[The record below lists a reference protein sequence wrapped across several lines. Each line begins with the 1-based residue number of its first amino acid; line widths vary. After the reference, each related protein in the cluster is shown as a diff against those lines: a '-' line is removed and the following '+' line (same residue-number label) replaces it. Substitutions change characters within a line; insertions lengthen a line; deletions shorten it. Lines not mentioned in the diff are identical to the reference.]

1 MEPELEQLKEKV
13 LLLLQREREL
23 FELRM
28 KYERVTT
35 WLKLT
40 QAFPKILDQP
50 DLKLSDTLA
59 RLRKA
64 LLDHL
69 RLQRVTFYELDGRD
83 LKPVA
88 PAGAPRALGPEALA
102 LIQGDSVGF
111 FNDPV
116 DGPGAALAESFGL
129 ARFLWS
135 RIDVHG
141 KAAIVL
147 AAGYDRNKAKFNQP
161 FDEGEAAHLRNA
173 VQHIEGLNRNSGLV
187 QEVQQ
192 ERDQLREANLQL
204 EVRDSALQAMAEEL
218 RAANETLEERVV
230 DRTKQL
236 ERRNA
241 DMRLVLD
248 NVTTALLTI
257 DSKGHLAP
265 ERSAKVDQWFAP
277 YQGSPLF
284 ADYIAKTD
292 PKFAERFAMA
302 HESFIDDFL
311 PRELCLHQMPRR
323 LQRNGRIYQCSYH
336 PIVQPGVSTV
346 NGDGTGLL
354 LMIADITEEVR
365 LAQGEAEQSE
375 LLAVFQGL
383 ARDRS
388 GFLSSFEEANHLVQ
402 EILQGSL
409 DLVSQKRHLHTLK
422 GNSGLMGAKVVASIC
437 HQAEDALALDGVGLA
452 GILERLG
459 QRWAAITQ
467 TLEVV
472 LGNRQAEVVEVPV
485 SVLEELR
492 HSIGEGMNQA
502 DLQAKLRMLSFEPVE
517 RPLARLGQ
525 YAKALAERMGKP
537 GVAVRIDS
545 DGSRVDRHHLGLLWA
560 TLVHIVRN
568 AVDHGIESPDERIR
582 QNKASHGLINL
593 RARSTPEAIDIDI
606 EDDGRGIDWARV
618 AKVAAESGLAHGS
631 EKELMSAL
639 FHDGFTTRETV
650 TETSGRG
657 VGLSSVVE
665 ALDKLGGAISVTT
678 RKDHGTCWRIRVPLD
693 HAISRA

>member
-1 MEPELEQLKEKV
+1 LEPELEQLKEKAI
-13 LLLLQREREL
+13 LLLQREREL

-28 KYERVTT
+28 KYERVTI

-40 QAFPKILDQP
+40 QALPHIFDQP
-50 DLKLSDTLA
+50 ELKLSDTLA
-59 RLRKA
+59 RLRKV

-69 RLQRVTFYELDGRD
+69 RLQRVTFFEIDGQS

-88 PAGAPRALGPEALA
+88 PAGAPRPLTSEALA
-102 LIQGDSVGF
+102 LLQSDAIGF

-116 DGPGAALAESFGL
+116 EGPGATLAESLGL

-135 RIDVHG
+135 RIDVRG
-141 KAAIVL
+141 GATLVL
-147 AAGYDRNKAKFNQP
+147 AAGYDRSKAKFNPP

-173 VQHIEGLNRNSGLV
+173 IQHIQGLIRNASLI
-187 QEVQQ
+187 QEV
-192 ERDQLREANLQL
+192 
-204 EVRDSALQAMAEEL
+204 
-218 RAANETLEERVV
+218 RAANENLEERVV
-230 DRTKQL
+230 ERTKQL
-236 ERRNA
+236 ERRNS

-277 YQGSPLF
+277 YQGTPRF
-284 ADYIAKTD
+284 ADYIAETD
-292 PKFAERFAMA
+292 PKFAEHFAMA

-323 LQRNGRIYQCSYH
+323 LQRNGRVYQCSYH
-336 PIVQPGVSTV
+336 PIAQACVSTV
-346 NGDGTGLL
+346 SEDGAGLL

-365 LAQGEAEQSE
+365 LAQEEAEQSE

-402 EILQGSL
+402 EILKGQSDSVL
-409 DLVSQKRHLHTLK
+409 QKRYLHTLK
-422 GNSGLMGAKVVASIC
+422 GNSGLMGAKVVASLC
-437 HQAEDALALDGVGLA
+437 HQAEDALALDGVGLTD
-452 GILERLG
+452 ILARLG

-467 TLEVV
+467 TLEMV
-472 LGNRQAEVVEVPV
+472 LGNRQAEVVEVPI
-485 SVLEELR
+485 SVLEQLCR
-492 HSIGEGMNQA
+492 SIDEGMGLV
-502 DLQAKLRMLSFEPVE
+502 DLQGHLRMLSFEPVE

-537 GVAVRIDS
+537 GVVVRIES
-545 DGSRVDRHHLGLLWA
+545 DGGRVDRHQLGALWA

-568 AVDHGIESPDERIR
+568 AVDHGIESPDERTQ
-582 QNKASHGLINL
+582 QNKPAHGLIHL
-593 RARSTPEAIDIDI
+593 QASSTPEAIEIDI
-606 EDDGRGIDWARV
+606 EDDGRGIDWTRV
-618 AKVAAESGLAHGS
+618 AQVAAKAGLPHGT
-631 EKELMSAL
+631 EKDLMAAL
-639 FHDGFTTRETV
+639 FRDGITTRQTV

-657 VGLSSVVE
+657 VGLSSVLE
-665 ALDKLGGAISVTT
+665 ALNKLGGSITVTT
-678 RKDHGTCWRIRVPLD
+678 KPGQGTRWRIRVPLANAVGHLASSPSED
-693 HAISRA
+693 STRPC

>member
-1 MEPELEQLKEKV
+1 MELALEQLKEKAI
-13 LLLLQREREL
+13 LLLQREREF

-28 KYERVTT
+28 KHERVTV

-40 QAFPKILDQP
+40 QALPQIFDQP
-50 DLKLSDTLA
+50 DLELSDTLA

-69 RLQRVTFYELDGRD
+69 RLQRVTFYELDGQS

-102 LIQGDSVGF
+102 LIQNDSVGY

-116 DGPGAALAESFGL
+116 DGPGAALAESLGL

-135 RIDVHG
+135 RIDVRG
-141 KAAIVL
+141 GATVVL
-147 AAGYDRNKAKFNQP
+147 AAGYDRSKAKFNSP

-173 VQHIEGLNRNSGLV
+173 VQHIQGLIRNTGLV
-187 QEVQQ
+187 REV
-192 ERDQLREANLQL
+192 
-204 EVRDSALQAMAEEL
+204 
-218 RAANETLEERVV
+218 RAANETLEERVIE
-230 DRTKQL
+230 RTKQL
-236 ERRNA
+236 ERRNS

-248 NVTTALLTI
+248 NVETALLTV

-277 YQGSPLF
+277 YEGTPRF
-284 ADYIAKTD
+284 VDYIAETD
-292 PKFAERFAMA
+292 PQFAEHFAMA
-302 HESFIDDFL
+302 HEALIDEFL

-323 LQRNGRIYQCSYH
+323 LQCNGRVYQCSYH
-336 PIVQPGVSTV
+336 PIVQAGVVTG
-346 NGDGTGLL
+346 NEDGTGLL

-365 LAQGEAEQSE
+365 LAQEEAEQRE

-388 GFLSSFEEANHLVQ
+388 GFLSSFEETNQLVQ
-402 EILQGSL
+402 KILQANL
-409 DLVSQKRHLHTLK
+409 DLVSHKGDLHTLK
-422 GNSGLMGAKVVASIC
+422 GNSGLMGAKVVASLC

-452 GILERLG
+452 DILERLK

-467 TLEVV
+467 TLEAV

-485 SVLEELR
+485 SVLEQLCR
-492 HSIGEGMNQA
+492 SVGEGMSQA
-502 DLQAKLRMLSFEPVE
+502 DLQAQLRMLSFEPVE

-537 GVAVRIDS
+537 GVVVRIDA
-545 DGSRVDRHHLGLLWA
+545 DGSRFDRHHLGTLWT
-560 TLVHIVRN
+560 TLVHLVRN

-582 QNKASHGLINL
+582 HNKPSHGLVDL
-593 RARSTPEAIDIDI
+593 RAHGTPEMIEIEI

-618 AKVAAESGLAHGS
+618 AKVATDAGLAHS
-631 EKELMSAL
+631 TEKELMSAL
-639 FHDGFTTRETV
+639 FREGFTTRESV

-657 VGLSSVVE
+657 VGLSAVVE
-665 ALDKLGGAISVTT
+665 ALNKLGGTISVTT
-678 RKDHGTCWRIRVPLD
+678 RKNRGTCWQIRIPRD
-693 HAISRA
+693 HALGHIPSSPCQDSAFRR